1 MGKTLTNESLVHE
14 EIIKRYVIRGTST
27 FIRFVILCSCLLPEE
42 IKIKIKE
49 TIFSGSILW
58 LVSHIKR
65 RTLAVNTMKTI
76 FNPEKNEVIGD

>member
-1 MGKTLTNESLVHE
+1 
-14 EIIKRYVIRGTST
+14 
-27 FIRFVILCSCLLPEE
+27 LLPEE
-42 IKIKIKE
+42 IKIKIRE

-65 RTLAVNTMKTI
+65 PTLAVNTMKII